1 METLCKL
8 RQSQTPEER
17 EAFQWFTGEL
27 LECVVGKAA
36 WSKKKY
42 QSRISEAEYANTTE
56 KIVTVSDE
64 AFALILYENYID
76 KWIARYHNPIAD
88 GERGKKI
95 LGKYTRSSVGYS
107 EYGGWS
113 EEGVIRFN
121 QLCQTVV
128 EDRCCRNAKEAEDQV
143 MQSLRQQRFGEQD
156 QNSLMNG
163 NDRQSIVDSERSLER
178 NVEIVNAFIELCDV
192 TRVKTTSSVL
202 FTELVLL
209 WLAERKIK
217 VY

>member
-1 METLCKL
+1 
-8 RQSQTPEER
+8 
-17 EAFQWFTGEL
+17 
-27 LECVVGKAA
+27 
-36 WSKKKY
+36 
-42 QSRISEAEYANTTE
+42 
-56 KIVTVSDE
+56 
-64 AFALILYENYID
+64 
-76 KWIARYHNPIAD
+76 
-88 GERGKKI
+88 
-95 LGKYTRSSVGYS
+95 
-107 EYGGWS
+107 
-113 EEGVIRFN
+113 
-121 QLCQTVV
+121 
-128 EDRCCRNAKEAEDQV
+128 